1 MESPSAS
8 SVPARPRMVCTP
20 AALSA
25 SSDQESSSPLSVLSD
40 VLTKQHAS
48 PSASAMR
55 HLKELHAQLAALQHD
70 VQPRDTST
78 KLGNA
83 LKTVEELSR
92 QVDELHQKSVV
103 WQRELNALLEDRI
116 RVPGACSTEWCGLE
130 TTGHPTAA
138 DAAEPDGRKAETG
151 AAPAPGDAPAPT
163 TAAMPE
169 VASIL
174 AALPA
179 SSEAQLMAEVQHETG
194 MLHSPAVAWQPPV
207 RSRDPAMLDHALA
220 AVAMVAKADSAAT
233 RAECCAA
240 SARTEEA
247 TKAAR
252 HADDTTCGAVG
263 AAPGHQRQLPE
274 TRVPGKAA
282 KVSAFASAAARLAAS
297 AFSGTRVAA
306 SIGEYPDR
314 VASPP
319 AKARQA
325 LMAHSNLRGAG
336 MPTAA
341 GAVAHGSCTT
351 VTTQDEGN
359 DQLENWAAG
368 RLKAL
373 AESEAESECEV
384 ACNDDRLGNGRDP
397 ALGPRVHALTESS
410 DEPRVVGNLLP
421 VATDRLEKAC
431 QAAAVATE
439 ERLEVA
445 SQTELG
451 TPSTATVAS
460 QVAIGVSE
468 AGSQTMHQSSMA
480 CDQSTQ
486 VRSSA
491 TIREHAAHVSSS
503 APWPNAPVP
512 L

>member
-1 MESPSAS
+1 
-8 SVPARPRMVCTP
+8 MVCTP

-179 SSEAQLMAEVQHETG
+179 SS
-194 MLHSPAVAWQPPV
+194 
-207 RSRDPAMLDHALA
+207 
-220 AVAMVAKADSAAT
+220 
-233 RAECCAA
+233 
-240 SARTEEA
+240 
-247 TKAAR
+247 
-252 HADDTTCGAVG
+252 
-263 AAPGHQRQLPE
+263 
-274 TRVPGKAA
+274 
-282 KVSAFASAAARLAAS
+282 
-297 AFSGTRVAA
+297 
-306 SIGEYPDR
+306 
-314 VASPP
+314 
-319 AKARQA
+319 
-325 LMAHSNLRGAG
+325 
-336 MPTAA
+336 
-341 GAVAHGSCTT
+341 
-351 VTTQDEGN
+351 
-359 DQLENWAAG
+359 
-368 RLKAL
+368 
-373 AESEAESECEV
+373 
-384 ACNDDRLGNGRDP
+384 
-397 ALGPRVHALTESS
+397 
-410 DEPRVVGNLLP
+410 
-421 VATDRLEKAC
+421 
-431 QAAAVATE
+431 
-439 ERLEVA
+439 
-445 SQTELG
+445 
-451 TPSTATVAS
+451 
-460 QVAIGVSE
+460 
-468 AGSQTMHQSSMA
+468 
-480 CDQSTQ
+480 
-486 VRSSA
+486 
-491 TIREHAAHVSSS
+491 
-503 APWPNAPVP
+503 
-512 L
+512 